1 MIPWMVCVSRP
12 NHHAKRVSFLLCL
25 ALSLF
30 LGQPFPAKA
39 KPNLIYVVCD
49 DLGYGDL
56 GCYGQKVVKTPRF
69 DRMAEEGL
77 RFTDHYAGHTV
88 CRPSRLVYLV
98 GKHTA
103 HTAIAGNNM
112 HVLPKGSVTVTSLL
126 KKAGYHTHQVGKWDA
141 GMATPRHTPQGSNP
155 SGGV

>member
-1 MIPWMVCVSRP
+1 MNRL
-12 NHHAKRVSFLLCL
+12 SFLILPY
-25 ALSLF
+25 LF
-30 LGQPFPAKA
+30 LLGQLGLAKT

-56 GCYGQKVVKTPRF
+56 GCYGQKVIKTPRF
-69 DRMAEEGL
+69 DRMAKEGL

-103 HTAIAGNNM
+103 HTAIA
-112 HVLPKGSVTVTSLL
+112 
-126 KKAGYHTHQVGKWDA
+126 
-141 GMATPRHTPQGSNP
+141 
-155 SGGV
+155 

>member
-1 MIPWMVCVSRP
+1 MKLLLYSFCVLFCVYLV
-12 NHHAKRVSFLLCL
+12 HARE
-25 ALSLF
+25 
-30 LGQPFPAKA
+30 
-39 KPNLIYVVCD
+39 KPNLIYIVCD

-56 GCYGQKVVKTPRF
+56 GCYGQKVIKTPRF
-69 DRMAEEGL
+69 DRMAKEGL

-112 HVLPKGSVTVTSLL
+112 HILPKF
-126 KKAGYHTHQVGKWDA
+126 GYCNL
-141 GMATPRHTPQGSNP
+141 ATLQN
-155 SGGV
+155 